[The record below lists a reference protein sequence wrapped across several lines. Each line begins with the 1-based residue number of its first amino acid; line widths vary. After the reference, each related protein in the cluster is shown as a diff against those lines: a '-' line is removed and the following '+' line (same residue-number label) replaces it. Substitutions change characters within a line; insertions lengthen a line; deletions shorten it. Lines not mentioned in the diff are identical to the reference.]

1 MVWVEQNRA
10 CYTLSYI
17 SNNISK
23 IKTFSFMCDIC
34 ENQEIENHLF
44 ENVLVNIKDI
54 IVVQCLRSLLN
65 NTEGRVL
72 SSFYAYLLTV

>member
-1 MVWVEQNRA
+1 
-10 CYTLSYI
+10 
-17 SNNISK
+17 
-23 IKTFSFMCDIC
+23 MCDIC

-65 NTEGRVL
+65 NTKGRVL